1 MKAII
6 VGAGDVGFV
15 SAETISDV
23 NDVLVIEKDED
34 IADTL
39 KGRLNVSVLRED
51 GTNPRILR
59 YAIENQN
66 ADVLISAL
74 HSDSE
79 KIGRAHV

>member
-15 SAETISDV
+15 AAETISDM

-39 KGRLNVSVLRED
+39 KGRLNVSVLR
-51 GTNPRILR
+51 
-59 YAIENQN
+59 
-66 ADVLISAL
+66 
-74 HSDSE
+74 
-79 KIGRAHV
+79 